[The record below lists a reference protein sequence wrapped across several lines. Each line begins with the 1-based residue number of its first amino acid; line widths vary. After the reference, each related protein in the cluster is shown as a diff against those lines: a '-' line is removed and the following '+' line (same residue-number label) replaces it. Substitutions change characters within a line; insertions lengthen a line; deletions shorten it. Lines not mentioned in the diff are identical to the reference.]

1 MKTLTT
7 CGRGSTLDLVTELSH
22 TGFGESQ
29 SRLLRE
35 VKRLGE
41 ATLAELEEEI
51 GLARESLRDHCR
63 TLEAQG
69 LVERAGVRRAGA
81 GRPQVVYRLTERGEE
96 LFPRREGELL
106 GELVRFLDEND
117 REELLERFFAQRR
130 ERRRPAL
137 RQRVAGLSGDA
148 LLREVAA
155 LLSEEGYLAE
165 PVGEGGD
172 ARLRLCHC
180 PLRDLVAVSR
190 LPCRAEMALVEELL
204 GASLTRESFMP
215 HGDSSCTYRLV
226 ATAASEAPAHGAA

>member
-1 MKTLTT
+1 MT
-7 CGRGSTLDLVTELSH
+7 DLSH
-22 TGFGESQ
+22 TGFGDSQ
-29 SRLLRE
+29 SRLLRD

-41 ATLAELEEEI
+41 ATLAELEEEM

-63 TLEAQG
+63 ALEAQG
-69 LVERAGVRRAGA
+69 LLERAGVRRAGA
-81 GRPQVVYRLTERGEE
+81 GRPRVVYRLTERGEE

-106 GELVRFLDEND
+106 GELVRFLAVDERD
-117 REELLERFFAQRR
+117 ELLERFFAQRS

-137 RQRVAGLSGDA
+137 LRRVAGLSGDA

-155 LLSEEGYLAE
+155 ILSEEGYLAE
-165 PVGEGGD
+165 PVGEGGE

-190 LPCRAEMALVEELL
+190 LPCRAELALVEELL
-204 GASLTRESFMP
+204 GATLARESFMP

-226 ATAASEAPAHGAA
+226 KTAASKATANGAA